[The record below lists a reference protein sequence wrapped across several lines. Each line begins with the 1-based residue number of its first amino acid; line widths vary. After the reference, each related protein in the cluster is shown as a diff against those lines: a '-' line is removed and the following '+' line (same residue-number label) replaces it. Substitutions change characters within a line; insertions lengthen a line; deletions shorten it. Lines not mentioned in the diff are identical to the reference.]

1 VVTLAKCVD
10 FQHSTGGTMTNDLF
24 LTLGGTAATMTLG
37 STKLT
42 GITSITTK
50 GNVNLPNVTEIA
62 TTSLILQTANSEF
75 NFPLVTKITGTIS
88 VSAEGTVMDFSS
100 LKEID
105 MNQSDPAGAG
115 AFFHGMTALSF
126 PELTH
131 FATQTTTVATLTA
144 PLATSFTAPK
154 MDTTSSAISMKDAAN
169 TISVKNIDVSQV
181 ITYTFVNFAKT
192 TELTVGSQT
201 GTLDVSVGADLATLN
216 FTGAQHT
223 PAGEDNQT
231 NALSITVSNTKLKT
245 LNIGATSYLKDL
257 NITNSALE
265 TLNTAGAIINTNVVS
280 NAALTTF
287 GFAHTHLQGD
297 RESTVAIGDN
307 TAIQSVNM
315 STLSKVG
322 TVSVTHN
329 TKLTSLVPPSSDVLA
344 TSLANIVVTIN
355 NNKLAGTYKPATA
368 PTGTV
373 TYSLPEITST
383 ELSAFKS
390 WILANQDVDIA
401 DPIGGSTATE
411 IAASLDRTHLAA
423 GAAGYATGS
432 GVTGVSFS
440 MDIDETDNTA
450 TTAVEK
456 VTLQSLMAAD
466 TAATAGA
473 TGSGAD
479 DDNDNAATL
488 GVGTARE
495 LATVQ

>member
-1 VVTLAKCVD
+1 
-10 FQHSTGGTMTNDLF
+10 
-24 LTLGGTAATMTLG
+24 
-37 STKLT
+37 
-42 GITSITTK
+42 
-50 GNVNLPNVTEIA
+50 
-62 TTSLILQTANSEF
+62 
-75 NFPLVTKITGTIS
+75 
-88 VSAEGTVMDFSS
+88 
-100 LKEID
+100 
-105 MNQSDPAGAG
+105 
-115 AFFHGMTALSF
+115 
-126 PELTH
+126 
-131 FATQTTTVATLTA
+131 
-144 PLATSFTAPK
+144 
-154 MDTTSSAISMKDAAN
+154 MKDAAN

-307 TAIQSVNM
+307 ALITSVNM
-315 STLSKVG
+315 SSLSKVG
-322 TVSVTHN
+322 TVSVTN
-329 TKLTSLVPPSSDVLA
+329 NPKLTSLVPPSSDVLA
-344 TSLANIVVTIN
+344 TSLANISVSIN